1 MIGIVHV
8 SNANF
13 DNKDTPRWIT
23 SQVHVVQRIIVDFVL
38 MCDTGYSSV
47 EVGFLAAFIH
57 DSVYKLVN
65 GDAPYCLKSWL
76 VDGL

>member
-1 MIGIVHV
+1 
-8 SNANF
+8 
-13 DNKDTPRWIT
+13 
-23 SQVHVVQRIIVDFVL
+23 VDFVL
-38 MCDTGYSSV
+38 VCDTGYSSV